1 MDPIGIWTEG
11 YGHAMRD
18 SKGNFKGIANKA
30 LAYKSAK
37 LN

>member
-18 SKGNFKGIANKA
+18 SKGNFLKELLI
-30 LAYKSAK
+30 K
-37 LN
+37 LWHINQQS